1 MSSPLFPNDVL
12 FLQRLLRA
20 EGLYLDTLDGIWG
33 QHTEAAVQE
42 HESMADAL
50 RAQWGSFDQRSERNI
65 ATLSLKAQR
74 EARLYLKRVLSGG
87 LTVRIISG
95 TRTYAEQN
103 DLFKQGRFG
112 NPSPVVTNARGGF
125 SNHNFGIAWDI
136 GVFTSTGGYVGD
148 GPQYKQ
154 AADLGLSAPIEWG
167 GNWTTIVD
175 KPHYQLALGIGVSPL
190 RAAFEA
196 GNPIAGY
203 ALD

>member
-20 EGLYLDTLDGIWG
+20 EGLYLDKLDGDWG
-33 QHTEAAVQE
+33 KHTEAAVQA
-42 HESMADAL
+42 HEAKADEL
-50 RAQWGSFDQRSERNI
+50 RAQIGTFDPRSERNI

-87 LTVRIISG
+87 MTVRILSG

-112 NPSPVVTNARGGF
+112 NPGSVVTNARGGF
-125 SNHNFGIAWDI
+125 SNHNFGVAWDI
-136 GVFTSTGGYVGD
+136 GVFTPTGGYLGD
-148 GPQYKQ
+148 GPQYDQ
-154 AADLGLSAPIEWG
+154 AAKLGLKDPVEWG
-167 GNWTTIVD
+167 GNWKTIVD
-175 KPHYQLALGIGVSPL
+175 KPHYQINLSMGVSQL

-196 GNPIAGY
+196 GNQIAGY

>member
-1 MSSPLFPNDVL
+1 MSSPIFPNDVL

-20 EGLYLDTLDGIWG
+20 EGIYLHSLDGIWG
-33 QHTEAAVQE
+33 QHTEAAVQV
-42 HESMADAL
+42 HESKAGAL
-50 RAQWGSFDQRSERNI
+50 RAQLGSFDQRSERSI
-65 ATLSLKAQR
+65 ATLSLRAQR

-87 LTVRIISG
+87 LNARIISG

-112 NPSPVVTNARGGF
+112 NPGPVVTNARGGF

-136 GVFTSTGGYVGD
+136 GVFTSTGGYVAD
-148 GPQYKQ
+148 GPQYQQ
-154 AADLGLSAPIEWG
+154 AADLGLVAPVEWG

-175 KPHYQLALGIGVSPL
+175 KPHYQLGLGIGVSAL